1 MDEGEIYTRA
11 DGKRVR
17 RVKRSNS
24 SSGKDAALAGLDTK
38 NENSNSQR
46 TRRVVRSNSSQG
58 DKGGGDKPV
67 RRIKRSSSSH
77 ASSSHSRGGLAGL
90 LGKDDDKSVRR
101 VRRSN
106 STHSG
111 MAGKAGSLSGFL
123 AKDGNESKPKISGS
137 RSVGY
142 SEGEVY
148 TRADGKKGE

>member
-17 RVKRSNS
+17 RVKRSTS
-24 SSGKDAALAGLDTK
+24 SKDAALAGLDTK
-38 NENSNSQR
+38 NENR

-58 DKGGGDKPV
+58 DKGGDNKPV

-77 ASSSHSRGGLAGL
+77 ASSSQSRGGLASL

-123 AKDGNESKPKISGS
+123 AKDGNESRPKISGS
-137 RSVGY
+137 RSLGY